1 MTQQIKPNRNYY
13 KVACI
18 TVLIAL
24 QCVVFYY
31 GVPSALDSFSEYWTG
46 MSRHKAD
53 AIKGCAEHMPDITGG
68 L

>member
-1 MTQQIKPNRNYY
+1 MTDKPKRNYY
-13 KVACI
+13 KTAWVIIAVI
-18 TVLIAL
+18 TIPYFSV
-24 QCVVFYY
+24 Y
-31 GVPSALDSFSEYWTG
+31 GAINRADAFSEYWTG